1 MDYPA
6 NRTIHLAHRAAI
18 AGRLRLVRQ
27 DLYGDRWDL
36 LADRLGVTRRR
47 WLNYEEGVATPLAEV
62 LLAFLEL
69 TGVEPAWLLTGDRER
84 YRTDHQ
90 GQTRSTVAPRSPRD
104 LLSPRRRKSPAPRR
118 G

>member
-69 TGVEPAWLLTGDRER
+69 TGVEPAWLLTGDGER
-84 YRTDHQ
+84 YRTDHH
-90 GQTRSTVAPRSPRD
+90 GHTRSTIARTRAGINRS
-104 LLSPRRRKSPAPRR
+104 AARR
-118 G
+118 GG